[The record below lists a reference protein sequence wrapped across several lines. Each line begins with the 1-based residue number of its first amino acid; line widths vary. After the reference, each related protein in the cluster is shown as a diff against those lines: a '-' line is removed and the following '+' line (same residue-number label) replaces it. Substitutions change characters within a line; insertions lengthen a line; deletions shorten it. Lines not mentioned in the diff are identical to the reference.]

1 MLVSVEQRFARTQ
14 LHTPFGELT
23 VVASDVGLRY
33 VMFENDAHP
42 KSFANMNV
50 VDDAKHNVVATAVE
64 QLNEYI
70 HGDRISF
77 DLPLDLVGTEFQVQA
92 WRALAA
98 IPFGSTASYAQ
109 QAASIGRPTAT
120 RAIGA
125 ANGRNPVVVVLPCH
139 RVIGADGSL
148 TGFGGGLP
156 VKKWL
161 LQHESDVLSHR
172 ATARD

>member
-1 MLVSVEQRFARTQ
+1 MSAEQRFARTR

-23 VVASDVGLRY
+23 VVASGVGVRY

-42 KSFANMNV
+42 KSFANMSI
-50 VDDAKHNVVATAVE
+50 VDDPRHPIISVAVQ
-64 QLNEYI
+64 QLNEYLA
-70 HGDRISF
+70 GQRTSF
-77 DLPLDLVGTEFQVQA
+77 DVPLDIVGTDFQLQA
-92 WRALAA
+92 WHALAK
-98 IPFGSTASYAQ
+98 IPFGDTVSYAK

-125 ANGRNPVVVVLPCH
+125 ANGRNPVVIVLPCH

-148 TGFGGGLP
+148 TGFGGGIG

-161 LQHESDVLSHR
+161 LEHETDVLSRRSTVR
-172 ATARD
+172 A

>member
-1 MLVSVEQRFARTQ
+1 
-14 LHTPFGELT
+14 
-23 VVASDVGLRY
+23 
-33 VMFENDAHP
+33 
-42 KSFANMNV
+42 MNI
-50 VDDAKHNVVATAVE
+50 VDDAKHEVVALSLQ
-64 QLNEYI
+64 QLHEYLA
-70 HGDRISF
+70 GERLCF
-77 DLPLDLVGTEFQVQA
+77 DVPLDLVGTDFQVQA

-109 QAASIGRPTAT
+109 QATSIGRPTAT

-125 ANGRNPVVVVLPCH
+125 ANGRNPVVVMLPCH

-161 LQHESDVLSHR
+161 LQHEADVLSRVSSTR
-172 ATARD
+172 A

>member
-1 MLVSVEQRFARTQ
+1 MPVEKLFARAL
-14 LHTPFGELT
+14 LHTPFGGLT
-23 VVASDVGLRY
+23 VVASDDGLRY
-33 VMFENDAHP
+33 VTFENDAHP
-42 KSFANMNV
+42 KSYSSMKV
-50 VDDAKHNVVATAVE
+50 VDDASHHVAAATVQ

-70 HGDRISF
+70 AGDRTSF
-77 DLPLDLVGTEFQVQA
+77 DVPLDLIGTEFQVQA
-92 WRALAA
+92 WRALAD
-98 IPFGSTASYAQ
+98 IPFGSTATYAQ

-161 LQHESDVLSHR
+161 LEHEAGVVAQHATTR
-172 ATARD
+172 A

>member
-1 MLVSVEQRFARTQ
+1 VSVEQHFARARITA
-14 LHTPFGELT
+14 PFGELT
-23 VVASDVGLRY
+23 VVASDAGVRY

-42 KSFANMNV
+42 KSFANMTI
-50 VDDAKHNVVATAVE
+50 VDDASHHVASFAVQ

-70 HGDRISF
+70 AGDRVDF
-77 DLPLDLVGTEFQVQA
+77 DVPLDLVGTEFQVQA
-92 WRALAA
+92 WRALAD
-98 IPFGSTASYAQ
+98 IPFGSTATYAQ

-161 LQHESDVLSHR
+161 LEHETAVLSRVASSR
-172 ATARD
+172 A

>member
-1 MLVSVEQRFARTQ
+1 MPVEKLFARAH
-14 LHTPFGELT
+14 LHTPFGGLT
-23 VVASDVGLRY
+23 VVASDDGLRY
-33 VMFENDAHP
+33 VTFENDAHP
-42 KSFANMNV
+42 KSYAGMNV
-50 VDDAKHNVVATAVE
+50 VDDASHHVVSATAQ

-70 HGDRISF
+70 AGDRVSF
-77 DLPLDLVGTEFQVQA
+77 DVPLDLVGTEFQVQA
-92 WRALAA
+92 WRSLAN
-98 IPFGSTASYAQ
+98 IPFGATASYAQ

-139 RVIGADGSL
+139 RVIGANGSL

-161 LQHESDVLSHR
+161 LEHETEVVARQGSSR
-172 ATARD
+172 A

>member
-1 MLVSVEQRFARTQ
+1 MSVEQRFARARIT
-14 LHTPFGELT
+14 TPFGELT
-23 VVASDVGLRY
+23 VVASDVGVRY

-42 KSFANMNV
+42 KSFVNMSI
-50 VDDAKHNVVATAVE
+50 VDDASHHVVALAVQ
-64 QLNEYI
+64 QLNEYLA
-70 HGDRISF
+70 GDRTSF
-77 DLPLDLVGTEFQVQA
+77 AVPLDLVGTEFQVQA
-92 WRALAA
+92 WRALAD
-98 IPFGSTASYAQ
+98 IPFGSTATYAQ

-161 LQHESDVLSHR
+161 LEHEVAVVAQHAATR
-172 ATARD
+172 A

>member
-1 MLVSVEQRFARTQ
+1 MPEEQRFARARLT
-14 LHTPFGELT
+14 TPFGELT
-23 VVASDVGLRY
+23 VVASDAGLRY
-33 VMFENDAHP
+33 VMFENDAYP
-42 KSFANMNV
+42 KSFANMTI
-50 VDDAKHNVVATAVE
+50 VDDASHHVAATTVQ

-70 HGDRISF
+70 AGDRTDF
-77 DLPLDLVGTEFQVQA
+77 DVPLDLVGTEFQMQA
-92 WRALAA
+92 WRALAD
-98 IPFGSTASYAQ
+98 IPFGSTSTYAQ

-161 LQHESDVLSHR
+161 LEHEAGVVAQLAATR
-172 ATARD
+172 A

>member
-1 MLVSVEQRFARTQ
+1 MSVEPQFARTR
-14 LHTPFGELT
+14 LTTPFGELT
-23 VVASDVGLRY
+23 VVASDAGVRY

-42 KSFANMNV
+42 KSFANMSI
-50 VDDAKHNVVATAVE
+50 VDDASHHVAAATAQ

-70 HGDRISF
+70 AGDRTGF
-77 DLPLDLVGTEFQVQA
+77 DVPLDLVGTEFQVQA
-92 WRALAA
+92 WRALAD
-98 IPFGSTASYAQ
+98 IPFGSTATYAQ

-161 LQHESDVLSHR
+161 LEHEAHVVAQHAATR
-172 ATARD
+172 A